1 MGPSQ
6 DSHGTQDLRRE
17 IERGP
22 RDGSVASILSLDT
35 GQPPDVLL
43 DAGQSS
49 GLYALAGGPRADG
62 SLPYWWMPRRRA
74 AAPAPSDPNIP

>member
-6 DSHGTQDLRRE
+6 HTPALRTYAARF
-17 IERGP
+17 ERGP
-22 RDGSVASILSLDT
+22 RDGSVTSIVSLDT

-49 GLYALAGGPRADG
+49 GVYALAGGPRADG
-62 SLPYWWMPRRRA
+62 SLPYWWMPRRKA
-74 AAPAPSDPNIP
+74 AAQAPADTSTS